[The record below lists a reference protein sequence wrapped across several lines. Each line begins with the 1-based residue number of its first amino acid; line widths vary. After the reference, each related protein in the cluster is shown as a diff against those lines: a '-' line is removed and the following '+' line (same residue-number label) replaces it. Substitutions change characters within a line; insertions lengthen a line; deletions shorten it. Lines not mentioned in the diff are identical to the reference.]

1 MARRLTYTYSWT
13 GWISVLA
20 WQAGI
25 SGQSFSVG
33 LQIQGIITLNDS
45 TYIPQPWHS
54 TLLAIAAVSV
64 GCIFN
69 TFFARKLPLIETL
82 MLVLHILGFFAILI
96 PLWVLAPKAPS
107 SEVWSG
113 LQNNAGWSSLGL
125 SFLVGITSS
134 VNALLG
140 SDAVVH
146 MAEEVRDASRTLPLA
161 MVWTLALNG
170 VMGLV
175 MSITFAYCLGPLEA
189 SISPPY
195 FFAFIGTFYTATDS
209 HAGATVMSCII
220 TIMTL
225 CSAITNVATGSRQMF
240 AFARDNGLPFSKLL
254 CHVRPGWDI
263 PLNAVLVSFTIA
275 ALLSLINLGS
285 SVAFNAILS
294 IGVVSL
300 LTSYLVSISCI
311 LYKRIRQQTLLER
324 RWSLGRYGLPL
335 NIISVAYLLIAWLF
349 AFFPLG
355 VPVTLETMVSFLGR
369 TILSYLLILIIELC
383 RIGPLLFTVAWPSSR
398 LSTLSSS
405 HVRRTFH
412 Q

>member
-1 MARRLTYTYSWT
+1 
-13 GWISVLA
+13 
-20 WQAGI
+20 
-25 SGQSFSVG
+25 
-33 LQIQGIITLNDS
+33 
-45 TYIPQPWHS
+45 
-54 TLLAIAAVSV
+54 
-64 GCIFN
+64 
-69 TFFARKLPLIETL
+69 

-311 LYKRIRQQTLLER
+311 LYKRIRRQTLLER

-398 LSTLSSS
+398 VSTLSSS
-405 HVRRTFH
+405 HVGRTFH

>member
-1 MARRLTYTYSWT
+1 
-13 GWISVLA
+13 V
-20 WQAGI
+20 
-25 SGQSFSVG
+25 
-33 LQIQGIITLNDS
+33 
-45 TYIPQPWHS
+45 PQPWHS
-54 TLLAIAAVSV
+54 TLFAIAAVSV

-125 SFLVGITSS
+125 SFLVGITSP

-161 MVWTLALNG
+161 MVWTLVLNG
-170 VMGLV
+170 IMGLI
-175 MSITFAYCLGPLEA
+175 MSVTFAYCLGPLQA

-195 FFAFIGTFYTATDS
+195 FFAFIGTFYTATNS

-240 AFARDNGLPFSKLL
+240 AFARDNGLPFSKFL
-254 CHVRPGWDI
+254 CYVRPGWDI

-311 LYKRIRQQTLLER
+311 LYKRIRRRPLLER

-355 VPVTLETMVSFLGR
+355 TPVTVETMVSFPSE
-369 TILSYLLILIIELC
+369 TLLN
-383 RIGPLLFTVAWPSSR
+383 PLLVLTTSFAELGCCCLRWRGHRCVYILCSVRTPDIHFTSYSSIKGALR
-398 LSTLSSS
+398 LEKA
-405 HVRRTFH
+405 
-412 Q
+412 